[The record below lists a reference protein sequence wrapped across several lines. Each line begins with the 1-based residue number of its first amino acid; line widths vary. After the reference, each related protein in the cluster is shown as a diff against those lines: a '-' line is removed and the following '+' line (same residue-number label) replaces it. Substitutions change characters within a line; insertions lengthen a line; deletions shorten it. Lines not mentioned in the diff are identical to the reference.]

1 MLNEQLTCPT
11 PFSRIDQPDLAWR
24 TEGHEEKSCLRT
36 RRPLNGNADKE
47 HEENPA
53 QRQENLE

>member
-1 MLNEQLTCPT
+1 MLNEQLTRPT

-24 TEGHEEKSCLRT
+24 TE
-36 RRPLNGNADKE
+36 A

-53 QRQENLE
+53 QKQKNLK